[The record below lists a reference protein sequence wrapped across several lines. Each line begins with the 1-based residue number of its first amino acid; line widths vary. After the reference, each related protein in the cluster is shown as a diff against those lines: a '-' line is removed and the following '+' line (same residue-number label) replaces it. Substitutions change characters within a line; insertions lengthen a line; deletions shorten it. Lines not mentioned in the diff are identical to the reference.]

1 MFISN
6 VNVYVS
12 VMGAV
17 DISCLHFVIFYCI
30 FLPALHPGVESQICK
45 LGRDVRG
52 KLRQKR
58 KIKSAFLGPGRLRGR
73 REELAKRSDAT
84 VLLLSSLPN
93 SKPLDLQI
101 QM

>member
-52 KLRQKR
+52 KL
-58 KIKSAFLGPGRLRGR
+58 
-73 REELAKRSDAT
+73 
-84 VLLLSSLPN
+84 
-93 SKPLDLQI
+93 
-101 QM
+101 